1 MGDTKY
7 GKSDKTGLTEP
18 GFQYTM
24 NKREGHAPAGGRQ
37 IKNSLRSGEDLPVF
51 S

>member
-1 MGDTKY
+1 M

-18 GFQYTM
+18 VFQYTM

-37 IKNSLRSGEDLPVF
+37 IKNSLRSGESLPALL
-51 S
+51 